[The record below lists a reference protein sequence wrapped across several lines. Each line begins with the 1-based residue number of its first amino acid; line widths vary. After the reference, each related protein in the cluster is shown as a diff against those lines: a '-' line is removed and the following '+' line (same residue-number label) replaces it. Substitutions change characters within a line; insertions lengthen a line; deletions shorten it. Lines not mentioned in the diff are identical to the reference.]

1 MFGVSIRYRMETQA
15 PTKTKSKLDAAAWLD
30 AGLDAL
36 YEKGIEAV
44 KVEPL
49 AKRLG
54 VTKGSFYWHFKDRR
68 ALLDGLVDRWVEV
81 QSKTIT
87 HIEATETSPQEAL
100 EDVFRHITHKD
111 SRHDVAMRTWA
122 RTDARAAAAVADLD
136 AGRMAA
142 VATQFVALG
151 HSAAEARFRAH
162 AVYYFQ
168 LGDQLVLD
176 EASRTEREPFF
187 QRLRDMLLD
196 G

>member
-1 MFGVSIRYRMETQA
+1 MEMRS
-15 PTKTKSKLDAAAWLD
+15 PNKNKPKLDAAAWLD

-68 ALLDGLVDRWVEV
+68 ALLDGLVDRWVSV
-81 QSKTIT
+81 QSQAIKR
-87 HIEATETSPQEAL
+87 IETAQTSPEETL

-122 RTDARAAAAVADLD
+122 RTDIRAAEAVAVLD
-136 AGRMAA
+136 AGRLAA

-151 HSAAEARFRAH
+151 HSEAEARFRAH

-168 LGDQLVLD
+168 LGDQLVLG
-176 EASRTEREPFF
+176 EASQNEREPFF
-187 QRLRDMLLD
+187 ERLRDMLLD
-196 G
+196 E